1 MKITK
6 TRLKEIIKEEI
17 KAVLTENELDPIED
31 REDLYM
37 WLNSEAEPGIRLAD
51 MLKRKRG
58 IKMEDLIKKFA
69 IEFPITDLTRA
80 KEVYVRAKEML

>member
-31 REDLYM
+31 RDDLYD
-37 WLNSEAEPGIRLAD
+37 WLNSMKPFVRLAD
-51 MLKRKRG
+51 ILKRNG
-58 IKMEDLIKKFA
+58 ITMEDLIRAFA
-69 IEFPITDLTRA
+69 IEFPITDLLRA
-80 KEVYVRAKEML
+80 KEVYARAEEKL